1 MAQEIRTVDGLVD
14 ALREARRVA
23 AGESD
28 MLRRVRRIAERAV
41 TGRAGWLQA
50 SMCRPDPVQGFGI
63 HVLHEEDNHDL
74 AVLVASWL
82 PQRGTPPHDHGTWA
96 VVAALEGAECNTA
109 WARLDDGTRETYAE
123 LEPRGERVLA
133 PGAVLAMRSGAIH
146 SVRNDGD
153 RISVSLH
160 IYGRHVN
167 HTRRSQFDPARCL
180 AAPYKLAIL
189 GGEQRT

>member
-1 MAQEIRTVDGLVD
+1 MEQEIRTVDGLVD

-74 AVLVASWL
+74 AVLVANKDPENAHTVALNYHGLTPAAAVPAVSTYTNGADGVDTGARPGRL
-82 PQRGTPPHDHGTWA
+82 VRGS
-96 VVAALEGAECNTA
+96 
-109 WARLDDGTRETYAE
+109 R
-123 LEPRGERVLA
+123 
-133 PGAVLAMRSGAIH
+133 
-146 SVRNDGD
+146 
-153 RISVSLH
+153 
-160 IYGRHVN
+160 
-167 HTRRSQFDPARCL
+167 
-180 AAPYKLAIL
+180 
-189 GGEQRT
+189 